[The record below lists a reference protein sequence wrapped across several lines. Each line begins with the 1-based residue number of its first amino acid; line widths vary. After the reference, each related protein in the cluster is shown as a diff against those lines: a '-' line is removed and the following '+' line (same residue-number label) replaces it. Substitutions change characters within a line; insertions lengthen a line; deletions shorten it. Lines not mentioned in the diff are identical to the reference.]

1 MHKEPFFSD
10 ANDEKN
16 GLIFPKKETEMDT
29 FPVSFPAQ
37 NGYVLS
43 RVCQGDWGS
52 SASPNK
58 VVCATKWLANIE
70 LAKPFQPILPLE
82 TESVLVVRLVSERQR
97 RKTGGG
103 TLSEREIFEDTS
115 AERNPKRKEPK
126 QISFRVSEPEFEK
139 LKRSAESLQMS
150 VPAFVK
156 SKAQGAKLV
165 TPKVDR
171 AGAIEIAKQLRA
183 IGNNINQMARATNT
197 AELDPNLAAN
207 LTAELQKTQ
216 KELNQ
221 LWKNLT

>member
-1 MHKEPFFSD
+1 M
-10 ANDEKN
+10 
-16 GLIFPKKETEMDT
+16 
-29 FPVSFPAQ
+29 
-37 NGYVLS
+37 
-43 RVCQGDWGS
+43 
-52 SASPNK
+52 
-58 VVCATKWLANIE
+58 
-70 LAKPFQPILPLE
+70 
-82 TESVLVVRLVSERQR
+82 VSERQR

-156 SKAQGAKLV
+156 SKTQGAKLV

-207 LTAELQKTQ
+207 LMAELQKTQ

-221 LWKNLT
+221 LWKKLT

>member
-1 MHKEPFFSD
+1 MHKGPFFSD

-16 GLIFPKKETEMDT
+16 GLILPEKETRNVSIS
-29 FPVSFPAQ
+29 VSFS
-37 NGYVLS
+37 GSKRTRFDHVF
-43 RVCQGDWGS
+43 QGDWGS

-70 LAKPFQPILPLE
+70 LAKPLQPIIPLE

-126 QISFRVSEPEFEK
+126 QISFRVSESEFEK

-183 IGNNINQMARATNT
+183 IGNNVNQMARATNT
-197 AELDPNLAAN
+197 AELDPDLAAN
-207 LTAELQKTQ
+207 LTAELQNVQ

-221 LWKNLT
+221 VWQQLN

>member
-1 MHKEPFFSD
+1 MGIFFD
-10 ANDEKN
+10 TNDEKKR
-16 GLIFPKKETEMDT
+16 LD
-29 FPVSFPAQ
+29 
-37 NGYVLS
+37 LS
-43 RVCQGDWGS
+43 RKRDRNGHISRLFFGSKRLRFDRGLQGDWGS

-58 VVCATKWLANIE
+58 IVCATKWLANIE
-70 LAKPFQPILPLE
+70 LAKPLQPSIPLE
-82 TESVLVVRLVSERQR
+82 TESVLVVCLVSERQR

-183 IGNNINQMARATNT
+183 IGNNINQMARAANT
-197 AELDPNLAAN
+197 TELDPNLAAN

-221 LWKNLT
+221 LWKNLN

>member
-1 MHKEPFFSD
+1 MR
-10 ANDEKN
+10 
-16 GLIFPKKETEMDT
+16 G
-29 FPVSFPAQ
+29 
-37 NGYVLS
+37 GG
-43 RVCQGDWGS
+43 QGDWGS
-52 SASPNK
+52 EASTNK

-70 LAKPFQPILPLE
+70 LAKPLQPSIPLE
-82 TESVLVVRLVSERQR
+82 TESVLVVCLVSERQR

-103 TLSEREIFEDTS
+103 TLSDREIFEATS

-139 LKRSAESLQMS
+139 VKRSAESLQMS

-171 AGAIEIAKQLRA
+171 SGAIEIAKQLRA
-183 IGNNINQMARATNT
+183 IGNNVNQMARATNA
-197 AELDPNLAAN
+197 AELDPDLAAN
-207 LTAELQKTQ
+207 LTAELQNVQ

-221 LWKNLT
+221 VWQQLN